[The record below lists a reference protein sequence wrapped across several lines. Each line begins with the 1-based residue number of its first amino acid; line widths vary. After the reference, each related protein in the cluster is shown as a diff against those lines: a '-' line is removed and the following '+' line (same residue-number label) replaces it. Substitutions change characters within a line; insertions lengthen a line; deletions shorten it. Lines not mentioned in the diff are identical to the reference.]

1 MIVNAKQFSERTG
14 FPLAMIR
21 RLCRT
26 GIIRHWRC
34 GRVFLFDEDKA
45 MKTLEMLQEQPH
57 PYFQSAAY
65 ERFGRYKTLPKGGE
79 IKSHTEELR
88 QLLREKRKQERE
100 EYERK
105 QGKL

>member
-21 RLCRT
+21 RMCRT
-26 GIIRHWRC
+26 GVIRHWRC
-34 GRVFLFDEDKA
+34 GRMFLFDEDKA

-65 ERFGRYKTLPKGGE
+65 ARFGCYKTLPKGGV
-79 IKSHTEELR
+79 IKSGTEELR
-88 QLLREKRKQERE
+88 QRLREKRKQQ
-100 EYERK
+100 RK
-105 QGKL
+105 EHEGDQND

>member
-26 GIIRHWRC
+26 GVIRHWRC

-45 MKTLEMLQEQPH
+45 MKTMEMLQEQPH
-57 PYFQSAAY
+57 PYFQSALY
-65 ERFGRYKTLPKGGE
+65 ERFGRSKILSKGGE
-79 IKSHTEELR
+79 IMSRTEELR

-105 QGKL
+105 QRKK